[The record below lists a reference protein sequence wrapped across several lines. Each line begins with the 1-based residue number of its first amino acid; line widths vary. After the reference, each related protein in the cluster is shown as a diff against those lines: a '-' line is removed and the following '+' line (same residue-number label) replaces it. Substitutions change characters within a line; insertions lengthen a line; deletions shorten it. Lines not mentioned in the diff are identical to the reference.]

1 MQKSMH
7 SKRIASDKESDIWD
21 KMVREGLSDIVKF
34 IEKLEQPDDISFAN
48 IWEKTVLKPGT
59 IADKSFKAR
68 IILAYLKNKR

>member
-34 IEKLEQPDDISFAN
+34 IEKLERPDDISFAN

-59 IADKSFKAR
+59 TADKSFKAR
-68 IILAYLKNKR
+68 IVLAYLKNKR